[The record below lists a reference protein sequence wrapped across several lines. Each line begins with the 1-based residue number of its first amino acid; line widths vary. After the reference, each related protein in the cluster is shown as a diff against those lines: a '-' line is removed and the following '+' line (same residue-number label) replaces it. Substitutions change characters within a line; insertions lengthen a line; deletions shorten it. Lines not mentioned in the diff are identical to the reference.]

1 MKISIEK
8 YHSLGN
14 DYLVF
19 DPNENQLSLNPKNV
33 AILCNRNTGL
43 GSDGVLEGPFMEE
56 GQISLKIWNPDGSIA
71 KASGNGVSIFAK
83 YLKDKGYIQKR
94 NYTLI
99 TDGGPVEITY
109 LSDDGK
115 QSRVSMGKVSFWSDE
130 IPVIGER
137 RQVINEEMIFGKTM
151 YPVTCVS
158 VGNPHCVIPM
168 HHISKE
174 LVCKIGEIA
183 EGVKY
188 FPETV
193 NTEIMKV
200 IDEKNVM
207 IESFERGA
215 GYTMATGTGACAAA
229 AVARRLGLTGN
240 KVTAQMPGGSLQI
253 EVEEDWSVYMIGD
266 VFYIAE
272 IILSGEFSE
281 KLKEV

>member
-1 MKISIEK
+1 VKIRIEK

-14 DYLVF
+14 DYLIF
-19 DPNENQLSLNPKNV
+19 DPNENPLNLNPKNV
-33 AILCNRNTGL
+33 ALLCNRNTGL

-71 KASGNGVSIFAK
+71 KASGNGVCIFAK
-83 YLKDKGYIQKR
+83 YLKDKEYIQKK

-99 TDGGPVEITY
+99 TDSGPVEITY
-109 LSDDGK
+109 LSDDGN

-137 RQVINEEMIFGKTM
+137 RQVINEEMIFGKSM

-188 FPETV
+188 FPETI
-193 NTEIMKV
+193 NTEIIKIV
-200 IDEKNVM
+200 DENRVM

-215 GYTMATGTGACAAA
+215 GYTMATGSGACAAA
-229 AVARRLGLTGN
+229 AVAYRLGLTRN
-240 KVTAQMPGGSLQI
+240 KVSALMPGGSLQI

-272 IILSGEFSE
+272 IILGSEFAE
-281 KLKEV
+281 KLKVE

>member
-1 MKISIEK
+1 MKIRIEK

-14 DYLVF
+14 DYLIF
-19 DPNENQLSLNPKNV
+19 DPNENPLNLNPKNV
-33 AILCNRNTGL
+33 ALLCNRNTGL

-71 KASGNGVSIFAK
+71 KASGNGVCIFAK
-83 YLKDKGYIQKR
+83 YLKDKEYIQKK

-99 TDGGPVEITY
+99 TDSGPVEITY
-109 LSDDGK
+109 LSDDGN

-137 RQVINEEMIFGKTM
+137 RQVINEEMIFGKSM

-188 FPETV
+188 FPETI
-193 NTEIMKV
+193 NTEIIKIV
-200 IDEKNVM
+200 DENRVM

-215 GYTMATGTGACAAA
+215 GYTMATGSGACAAA
-229 AVARRLGLTGN
+229 AVAYRLGLTRN
-240 KVTAQMPGGSLQI
+240 KVSALMPGGSLQI

-272 IILSGEFSE
+272 IILGSEFAE
-281 KLKEV
+281 KLKVE